1 MDILEELTIWLRD
14 PMFKWALPIV
24 VGALYVLFLI
34 SRGIIRS
41 LFSSNGKSF
50 SHEINENNNQPMGGS
65 ESIGSISVRLG
76 DDVRDVWEKG
86 YSDEQIN
93 GVLTGK
99 YTLEE
104 MYEMPP
110 SGSR

>member
-1 MDILEELTIWLRD
+1 MNILEELALWMRD
-14 PMFKWALPIV
+14 PMFKWAFPIV

-34 SRGIIRS
+34 GRGIIR
-41 LFSSNGKSF
+41 LMFSSNGKSF
-50 SHEINENNNQPMGGS
+50 SHEVEENNNQPMGGS
-65 ESIGSISVRLG
+65 ESIGSISIRLG

-93 GVLTGK
+93 GVLTSK

-104 MYEMPP
+104 MYKMPP
-110 SGSR
+110 VGKR